1 MGGYVLTTIGANWA
15 ERLTLVISVKHLTMY
30 RNDILIDIIYSQLQK
45 NMSQHP
51 KADLNLQI
59 PLVYIVYKVL

>member
-15 ERLTLVISVKHLTMY
+15 ERLTLVIFVKHLTMY

>member
-15 ERLTLVISVKHLTMY
+15 ERLTLVIFVKHLTMY

-59 PLVYIVYKVL
+59 PLVYIVHKVL